1 MLSNC
6 YAIIKVIF
14 LIVKKV
20 LKNYYFII
28 FLKKNYIYIN
38 IYIFVVY
45 IFLKNYFIIY
55 KIFFGFKIFYQKKKK
70 NFFYM
75 IAVLT

>member
-45 IFLKNYFIIY
+45 IFLKNFFIIN